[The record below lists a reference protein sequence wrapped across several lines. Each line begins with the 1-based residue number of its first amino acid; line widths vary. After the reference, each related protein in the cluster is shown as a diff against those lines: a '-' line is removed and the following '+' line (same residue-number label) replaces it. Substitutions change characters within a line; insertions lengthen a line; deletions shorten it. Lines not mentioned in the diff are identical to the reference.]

1 MAKRR
6 QRRVLNFG
14 VFYLGQRGE
23 VRVIG
28 TALLLLVVRALV
40 LVETYVWMVAPTP
53 LPGHGVRRQM
63 GLGRHCS
70 SRNYSL

>member
-28 TALLLLVVRALV
+28 TALLLLLVRAL
-40 LVETYVWMVAPTP
+40 LAETYVWMVVAPTP

-70 SRNYSL
+70 SRNYSS

>member
-28 TALLLLVVRALV
+28 TALLLLLVRAL

-70 SRNYSL
+70 SNYSS